1 MASNDSCLNRPR
13 VRPITMARTLGLVYT
28 QSVLITKSAD
38 VAEFCNEISAAEFV
52 AVDTEFVREK
62 TYWPILCLVQI
73 ATPDRAVAIDP
84 LANGIDL
91 QPVYDLMANT
101 SVLKV
106 FHSASQDMQVM
117 FNATGR
123 MTEPVFDT
131 QIAAMV
137 SGYGDQP
144 AYATL
149 VQKIVGLTIDK
160 RSQMTDWSLRPLTDH
175 QVEYAIGDVTHLI
188 KVYNRLTA
196 DLESSGRTNWA
207 QEEMGHLRDRGLY
220 DLNPRELWR
229 RVRLRRPTRRA
240 LAVLREITEWREVSA
255 QRRNIP
261 RGWVCRDEAL
271 AEIALNAPQTPTAL
285 ERVRG
290 INERFAHGRDGN
302 AVLDAVQVGME
313 LPDDQCPDPEKGRP
327 PLKGHETLVALLQA
341 LLKLR
346 CDENGIAAQLV
357 ANRRELDRIA
367 TEDDPDI
374 RTLTSWRREIYG
386 NDALALKRGEIAL
399 TADGLTVR
407 VVTA

>member
-1 MASNDSCLNRPR
+1 
-13 VRPITMARTLGLVYT
+13 
-28 QSVLITKSAD
+28 VLITKSAD
-38 VAEFCNEISAAEFV
+38 VAEFCNEISAAELV

-62 TYWPILCLVQI
+62 TYWPVLCLVQI
-73 ATPDRAVAIDP
+73 ATSDRAVAIDP

-144 AYATL
+144 AYASL

>member
-1 MASNDSCLNRPR
+1 M
-13 VRPITMARTLGLVYT
+13 
-28 QSVLITKSAD
+28 LITKSAD

-106 FHSASQDMQVM
+106 FHSASQDMQVL

-123 MTEPVFDT
+123 MTGPVFDT

-149 VQKIVGLTIDK
+149 VQKIVGVMIDK
-160 RSQMTDWSLRPLTDH
+160 RSQMTDWSLRPLTAH

-261 RGWVCRDEAL
+261 RGWGCRDEVL
-271 AEIALNAPQTPTAL
+271 AEIALIAPQTPTAL

-290 INERFAHGRDGN
+290 INARFAHGRDGN

>member
-1 MASNDSCLNRPR
+1 M
-13 VRPITMARTLGLVYT
+13 
-28 QSVLITKSAD
+28 LITKSQD
-38 VAEFCNEISAAEFV
+38 VAQFCSEVSDAEYI

-62 TYWPILCLVQI
+62 TYWPILCLIQI
-73 ATPDRAVAIDP
+73 ATPDQAVAIDP

-91 QPVYDLMANT
+91 QPVYDLMTNT

-117 FNATGR
+117 FNASGN
-123 MTEPVFDT
+123 MIEPVFDT

-149 VQKIVGLTIDK
+149 VERIVGVTIDK
-160 RSQMTDWSLRPLTDH
+160 RSQMTDWSRRPLTDN

-188 KVYNRLTA
+188 HVYNKLTEK
-196 DLESSGRTNWA
+196 LNGSGRSNWA
-207 QEEMGHLRDRGLY
+207 QEEMSHLRDRKLY
-220 DLNPRELWR
+220 DLDPRELWR

-255 QRRNIP
+255 QRRDIP
-261 RGWVCRDEAL
+261 RGWVCKDEAL
-271 AEIALNAPQTPTAL
+271 AEIALNTPRTPSAL

-302 AVLDAVQVGME
+302 ALLDAVQVGLE
-313 LPDDQCPDPEKGRP
+313 LPDDECPESEKGRM
-327 PLKGHETLVALLQA
+327 PLRGHETLVALLQA

-357 ANRRELDRIA
+357 ANRKELDRIA
-367 TEDDPDI
+367 TEVEPDV
-374 RTLTSWRREIYG
+374 RTLAGWRREIYG

-407 VVTA
+407 VVSG

>member
-1 MASNDSCLNRPR
+1 M
-13 VRPITMARTLGLVYT
+13 
-28 QSVLITKSAD
+28 LITKSAD
-38 VAEFCNEISAAEFV
+38 VADFCNEVSKAEYI

-73 ATPDRAVAIDP
+73 ATPDRAAAIDP

-91 QPVYDLMANT
+91 QPVYDLMTNT
-101 SVLKV
+101 SLLKV
-106 FHSASQDMQVM
+106 FHSAVQDMQVI

-123 MTEPVFDT
+123 MVAPIFDT

-149 VQKIVGLTIDK
+149 VERIVGVKIDK
-160 RSQMTDWSLRPLTDH
+160 RSQMTDWSRRPLTDH

-188 KVYNRLTA
+188 HVYNTLTTKL
-196 DLESSGRTNWA
+196 DKSGRSNWA
-207 QEEMGHLRDRGLY
+207 QEEMGHLRDPNMY
-220 DLNPRELWR
+220 DLDPRDLWR

-240 LAVLREITEWREVSA
+240 LAVLREITEWREVNA
-255 QRRNIP
+255 RGRNIP

-271 AEIALNAPQTPTAL
+271 AEIALNAPQTPAAL

-290 INERFAHGRDGN
+290 INQRFAHGRDGR
-302 AVLDAVQVGME
+302 AVLEAVKVGLE
-313 LPDDQCPDPEKGRP
+313 LPEEQCPDPEKARP

-357 ANRRELDRIA
+357 ANRKELDRIA
-367 TEDDPDI
+367 TEDEPDI
-374 RTLTSWRREIYG
+374 RTLAGWRREIYG

-399 TADGLTVR
+399 TADGMTVR
-407 VVTA
+407 VVPT

>member
-1 MASNDSCLNRPR
+1 M
-13 VRPITMARTLGLVYT
+13 
-28 QSVLITKSAD
+28 LITKSAA
-38 VAEFCNEISAAEFV
+38 VAEFCNKISAAEFV

-106 FHSASQDMQVM
+106 FHSASQDMQVL

-149 VQKIVGLTIDK
+149 VEKIVGVTIDK

-175 QVEYAIGDVTHLI
+175 QIEYAIGDVTHLI

-261 RGWVCRDEAL
+261 RGWVCRDEVL

-313 LPDDQCPDPEKGRP
+313 LPDDQCPDTGKGRP

>member
-1 MASNDSCLNRPR
+1 M
-13 VRPITMARTLGLVYT
+13 
-28 QSVLITKSAD
+28 LITKSAD
-38 VAEFCNEISAAEFV
+38 VAEFCNEVSAAEFV

-149 VQKIVGLTIDK
+149 VEKIVGVTIDK

-175 QVEYAIGDVTHLI
+175 QIEYAIGDVTHLI

>member
-1 MASNDSCLNRPR
+1 M
-13 VRPITMARTLGLVYT
+13 
-28 QSVLITKSAD
+28 LITKSVD

-91 QPVYDLMANT
+91 QPVYDLMANS

-149 VQKIVGLTIDK
+149 VQKIVGVTIDK

>member
-1 MASNDSCLNRPR
+1 M
-13 VRPITMARTLGLVYT
+13 
-28 QSVLITKSAD
+28 LITKSAD
-38 VAEFCNEISAAEFV
+38 AAEFCNEVSAAEFV

-149 VQKIVGLTIDK
+149 VEKIVGVTIDK

-175 QVEYAIGDVTHLI
+175 QIEYAIGDVTHLI

-261 RGWVCRDEAL
+261 RGWVCRDEVL

-313 LPDDQCPDPEKGRP
+313 LPDAQRPDTGKGRP

>member
-1 MASNDSCLNRPR
+1 M
-13 VRPITMARTLGLVYT
+13 
-28 QSVLITKSAD
+28 LITKSAD
-38 VAEFCNEISAAEFV
+38 VAEFCNEISAAELV

-62 TYWPILCLVQI
+62 TYWPVLCLVQI
-73 ATPDRAVAIDP
+73 ATSDRAVAIDP

-144 AYATL
+144 AYASL

-175 QVEYAIGDVTHLI
+175 QIEYAIGDVTHLI

>member
-1 MASNDSCLNRPR
+1 M
-13 VRPITMARTLGLVYT
+13 
-28 QSVLITKSAD
+28 LITKSAD

-144 AYATL
+144 AYASL

-313 LPDDQCPDPEKGRP
+313 LPDDRCPDPGKGRP

>member
-1 MASNDSCLNRPR
+1 M
-13 VRPITMARTLGLVYT
+13 
-28 QSVLITKSAD
+28 LITKSAD

-91 QPVYDLMANT
+91 QPVNDLMANT

-106 FHSASQDMQVM
+106 FHSASQDMQVL

-149 VQKIVGLTIDK
+149 VQKIVGVTIDK

>member
-1 MASNDSCLNRPR
+1 M
-13 VRPITMARTLGLVYT
+13 
-28 QSVLITKSAD
+28 LITKSAD
-38 VAEFCNEISAAEFV
+38 VADFCSEVSSADYI

-73 ATPDRAVAIDP
+73 ATPEKAVAIDP

-91 QPVYDLMANT
+91 QPVYDLMADT

-106 FHSASQDMQVM
+106 FHSASQDMQVI

-123 MTEPVFDT
+123 MAEPVFDT

-149 VQKIVGLTIDK
+149 VERIVGVTIDK
-160 RSQMTDWSLRPLTDH
+160 RSQVTDWFRRPLTDH
-175 QVEYAIGDVTHLI
+175 QVEYAIGDVAHLI
-188 KVYNRLTA
+188 HVYNALV
-196 DLESSGRTNWA
+196 DQLDGSGRASWA
-207 QEEMGHLRDRGLY
+207 QEEMGRLRDRNLY
-220 DLNPRELWR
+220 DLDPRELWR

-255 QRRNIP
+255 RERNIP
-261 RGWVCRDEAL
+261 RGWVCRDESL
-271 AEIALNAPQTPTAL
+271 AEIALNTPRTPAAL

-290 INERFAHGRDGN
+290 INQRFAHGRDGRAILE
-302 AVLDAVQVGME
+302 AVKIGLD
-313 LPDDQCPDPEKGRP
+313 LPEDQWPTADKAGPL
-327 PLKGHETLVALLQA
+327 LKGHENLVALLQA

-357 ANRRELDRIA
+357 ANRKELDRIA

-374 RTLTSWRREIYG
+374 RTLAGWRREIYG

-399 TADGLTVR
+399 TADGMTVR
-407 VVTA
+407 VVPT

>member
-1 MASNDSCLNRPR
+1 M
-13 VRPITMARTLGLVYT
+13 
-28 QSVLITKSAD
+28 LITKSAD

-62 TYWPILCLVQI
+62 TYWPILCLIQI
-73 ATPDRAVAIDP
+73 ATPDHAVAIDP
-84 LANGIDL
+84 LASGIDL
-91 QPVYDLMANT
+91 QPVNDLMANT

-106 FHSASQDMQVM
+106 FHSASQDMQVL

-149 VQKIVGLTIDK
+149 VQKIVGVMIDK

-207 QEEMGHLRDRGLY
+207 QEEMSHLRDRGLY

-271 AEIALNAPQTPTAL
+271 AEIALNAPQTPAAL

-302 AVLDAVQVGME
+302 VFLDAVQVGME
-313 LPDDQCPDPEKGRP
+313 LPDDQCPDTRKGGP

>member
-1 MASNDSCLNRPR
+1 
-13 VRPITMARTLGLVYT
+13 
-28 QSVLITKSAD
+28 VLITKSAD

-91 QPVYDLMANT
+91 QPVYDLMANS

-149 VQKIVGLTIDK
+149 VEKIVGVTIDK

-175 QVEYAIGDVTHLI
+175 QIEYAIGDVTHLI

-313 LPDDQCPDPEKGRP
+313 LPDDQCPDPAKGRP

-367 TEDDPDI
+367 TEDNPDI

>member
-1 MASNDSCLNRPR
+1 M
-13 VRPITMARTLGLVYT
+13 
-28 QSVLITKSAD
+28 LITKSAD

-149 VQKIVGLTIDK
+149 VEKIVGVTIDK

-207 QEEMGHLRDRGLY
+207 LEEMGHLRDRGLY

>member
-1 MASNDSCLNRPR
+1 M
-13 VRPITMARTLGLVYT
+13 
-28 QSVLITKSAD
+28 LITKSAD

-91 QPVYDLMANT
+91 QPVNDLMANT

-149 VQKIVGLTIDK
+149 VQKIVGVTIDK

>member
-1 MASNDSCLNRPR
+1 M
-13 VRPITMARTLGLVYT
+13 YT
-28 QSVLITKSAD
+28 QWVLITKSAD
-38 VAEFCNEISAAEFV
+38 IADFCDEVSKAEYI

-91 QPVYDLMANT
+91 QPVYDLMTNT

-117 FNATGR
+117 FNASGR

-149 VQKIVGLTIDK
+149 VERIVGVAIDK
-160 RSQMTDWSLRPLTDH
+160 RSQMTDWSRRPLTDR

-188 KVYNRLTA
+188 HVYNRLTT
-196 DLESSGRTNWA
+196 DLDRSGRSNWA
-207 QEEMGHLRDRGLY
+207 QEEMGHLRDPDLY
-220 DLNPRELWR
+220 DLDPRELWR
-229 RVRLRRPTRRA
+229 KVRLRRPTRRA
-240 LAVLREITEWREVSA
+240 LAVLREITEWRELSA

-271 AEIALNAPQTPTAL
+271 AEIALNTPQTPVAL

-290 INERFAHGRDGN
+290 INERFAHGRDGR
-302 AVLDAVQVGME
+302 AILDAVQVGME
-313 LPDDQCPDPEKGRP
+313 LPEDQCPNPEKGRL

-357 ANRRELDRIA
+357 ANRKELDRIA

-374 RTLTSWRREIYG
+374 KTLAGWRREIYG
-386 NDALALKRGEIAL
+386 ADALALKRGEIAL
-399 TADGLTVR
+399 TADGLSVR
-407 VVTA
+407 VVPA

>member
-1 MASNDSCLNRPR
+1 M
-13 VRPITMARTLGLVYT
+13 
-28 QSVLITKSAD
+28 LITKSAD

-149 VQKIVGLTIDK
+149 VEKIVGVTIDK

-175 QVEYAIGDVTHLI
+175 QIEYAIGDVTHLI